1 LIYLIKCGIID
12 YAVKVPY
19 TRVADFLTYKELS
32 MTDKDLITFTNKDVG
47 ELRGFIK
54 DGEPWFLAGNVCRA
68 LGIKDTSRAVQ
79 QTKERLKIA
88 GVKGTISSS
97 TLLETN
103 GGKQTVLIINE
114 QCLYELIFQSR
125 KQKAIKFRAWV
136 TGEVL
141 PSIRKTG
148 QYRMEG
154 KLIRRSLTDNIKK
167 SVEDKSDNTKK
178 FAYSNYS
185 RLVNKSLG
193 LENKVNRDLLDA
205 DVLEKIAH
213 RENLVSALLAEGK
226 EYIEI
231 KNIIDDLKGE

>member
-1 LIYLIKCGIID
+1 
-12 YAVKVPY
+12 
-19 TRVADFLTYKELS
+19 

-167 SVEDKSDNTKK
+167 I
-178 FAYSNYS
+178 S
-185 RLVNKSLG
+185 R
-193 LENKVNRDLLDA
+193 R
-205 DVLEKIAH
+205 
-213 RENLVSALLAEGK
+213 
-226 EYIEI
+226 
-231 KNIIDDLKGE
+231 

>member
-1 LIYLIKCGIID
+1 MFYLIKCGIID

-19 TRVADFLTYKELS
+19 TRVADLLTYKELS

-114 QCLYELIFQSR
+114 QGLYELIFQSR

-167 SVEDKSDNTKK
+167 SVEGKSDNTKK

-193 LENKVNRDLLDA
+193 LENKVNRDSLDA